1 MQTKRK
7 YFQVTCW
14 LFPAFLFIHAAIA
27 QPAQMF
33 AIESH
38 PVEVSAER
46 TVAISFPFA
55 ITSVDRGSNQI
66 LAQKAKGTQNV
77 LLLKAAQ
84 KQIVP
89 TSLIVITSDGAIH
102 SFEVTYHDP
111 PNSLILQP
119 SESLRNE
126 AKSADGL
133 DDQQIN
139 HAIELARQHPS
150 NIRKRARNVG
160 IYAGLDGLFI
170 KDELML
176 LRLEIANESLI
187 DYDLESIRMFVG
199 DRRQVKRTA
208 SQRDEV
214 IPLKSSAVL
223 DQVKGSKRKSLV
235 LVIPKMTLAK
245 AKQFTIEVKENGG
258 ARHLQF
264 TLTGKQL
271 RSVSAL

>member
-1 MQTKRK
+1 MKNKCK
-7 YFQVTCW
+7 YFQITCW
-14 LFPAFLFIHAAIA
+14 LILALIFIQIANA
-27 QPAQMF
+27 QPAQIF

-46 TVAISFPFA
+46 TVAISFPFS

-77 LLLKAAQ
+77 LLLKAVQ

-102 SFEVTYHDP
+102 SFELSYHDQ
-111 PNSLILQP
+111 PNSLILQAGG
-119 SESLRNE
+119 SSRQE
-126 AKSADGL
+126 AKSTNGL
-133 DDQQIN
+133 DEHQIGA
-139 HAIELARQHPS
+139 AIDLASQHPS
-150 NIRKRARNVG
+150 NIRKRANNGG
-160 IYAGLDGLFI
+160 IYASLDGLFI

-176 LRLEIANESLI
+176 LRVEITNGSLI
-187 DYDLESIRMFVG
+187 DYELESIRMFVG

-208 SQRDEV
+208 SQREE
-214 IPLKSSAVL
+214 IFPLKSSSDW
-223 DQVKGSKRKSLV
+223 DQINASEQKSLV

-245 AKQFTIEVKENGG
+245 EKRFSIEVKENSG
-258 ARHLQF
+258 ARHLEL

-271 RSVSAL
+271 RRVSAL